1 MPDSGK
7 GARDALKA
15 IDERNQKR
23 KAEKEAKKKLR
34 PKPRPK
40 FKPSVA
46 ESGKL
51 PDLKPVAIRGPVTER
66 RFAAASGPRGAVAAA
81 DKGPR
86 DRPAMSTGPMARPT
100 ADTGPRPRPST
111 AVQAAPVQ
119 TAVAGKQATQ
129 KPTRRVM
136 PKFTVTATKVGG
148 KRRFRNDSEKQYQ
161 RWLKASRK

>member
-40 FKPSVA
+40 FKPAVA
-46 ESGKL
+46 EGPK
-51 PDLKPVAIRGPVTER
+51 GPVTDR
-66 RFAAASGPRGAVAAA
+66 DFALAAARTPTARGAVVAA

-86 DRPAMSTGPMARPT
+86 DRPAMSTGP
-100 ADTGPRPRPST
+100 RPRPST
-111 AVQAAPVQ
+111 VAQAAPVQ